1 MLNNLVFSIIGSA
14 PSHSQSI
21 RYSRLRV
28 LNSKFL
34 IPNSKFKKGSN
45 MNFND
50 EQLPDENSIRQM
62 QRSYAGNIR
71 ALQNEENANNTAPP
85 TTTNP
90 IATDND
96 ELNTIANN
104 IDWETNLTLLNNLL
118 ARTQNRCMRGF
129 IRGLIPLDEKDRDEI
144 NSFYTNNRIRRN
156 PSIIGNMPNIFGVA
170 LRDYIRNEAELLDGL
185 TQLLYTETDEARKTS
200 IYNII
205 RRRLDALDTIASFWS
220 SGFFA

>member
-1 MLNNLVFSIIGSA
+1 
-14 PSHSQSI
+14 
-21 RYSRLRV
+21 
-28 LNSKFL
+28 
-34 IPNSKFKKGSN
+34 

-71 ALQNEENANNTAPP
+71 ALQNEENADTTAPS
-85 TTTNP
+85 TTTSP

-104 IDWETNLTLLNNLL
+104 IDWETNSALLNNLL
-118 ARTQNRCMRGF
+118 SRTQNRCMRGF
-129 IRGLIPLDEKDRDEI
+129 IRGLIPLNEKDRDEI

-185 TQLLYTETDEARKTS
+185 VQLLYTETDETRKTS

-205 RRRLDALDTIASFWS
+205 RRRLDALDTLASFWS
-220 SGFFA
+220 NGFFG